1 MIEIRDIS
9 LAFGERKLFNGIS
22 AVVNR
27 ADKIGLAGSNGA
39 GKSTLLK
46 ILAGIADFDSGRIV
60 RPKYA
65 SVGYL
70 AQDISDIS
78 SRSLY
83 AEAESAF
90 EDVVEI
96 KKNLALADESL
107 KQCEPSSEQYLQTLE
122 DIGEFERKL
131 EDLDAYK
138 LRSKIETVL
147 SGLGF
152 SHEDMQRPCSEFSG
166 GWRMRVALAKLLLRE
181 PALLMLDEPTNHLDI
196 ESITWLE
203 DYLKA
208 YKGAVIVV
216 SHDKSFLD
224 LLTKKTFYLS
234 AGRLEI
240 YAGNYSFYERES
252 VARRLNLEKAAANQ
266 AREIE
271 KTERF
276 IERFRAKSSKASQ
289 VQSRIKA
296 LDKIERIELESK
308 QGEIAFQFPE
318 PKRCGQ
324 VVMELKGVCKSYGE
338 HLVLKDVNL
347 KIERGER
354 VAIVGVNGA
363 GKTTL
368 AKIMAGVLDFDS
380 GSVNLGYN
388 VEMSYFAQHQAAELN
403 PQNSVLEEAES
414 AAPSGQK
421 HRARPLLGSFL
432 FSGDDVFKQVGVLS
446 GGEKNRLALAKMLLK
461 TFNFL
466 ILDEPT
472 NHLDI
477 NSKRVLQQALKDYAG
492 TYVIV
497 SHDRDFLDPIVNRVV
512 EIGRRGVRNF
522 VGNISDYVQKIRD
535 EGVFNSPE
543 KQGQKKRG
551 ANSYKEQ
558 KALQNA
564 RNLEMGRLRRAI
576 EKLEQNISAN
586 DLESADLEAQ
596 MAEENFFK
604 DVENSNRTL
613 AMHARLKSE
622 NDALYAE
629 WESLSEKLAEL
640 EKGAG

>member
-1 MIEIRDIS
+1 MIEIRDMS

-22 AVVNR
+22 AVINR

-46 ILAGIADFDSGRIV
+46 ILAGIEDFDSGRIV

-90 EDVVEI
+90 EDVVGI
-96 KKNLALADESL
+96 KRKLEQADEIL
-107 KQCEPSSEQYLQTLE
+107 KASAPDSEQYLQTLE

-152 SHEDMQRPCSEFSG
+152 RHEDMQRPCSEFSG
-166 GWRMRVALAKLLLRE
+166 GWRMRIALAKLLLLE
-181 PALLMLDEPTNHLDI
+181 PSLLMLDEPTNHLDI

-296 LDKIERIELESK
+296 LEKIERIELESK
-308 QGEIAFQFPE
+308 QGEISFHFPE
-318 PKRCGQ
+318 PNRCGQ
-324 VVMELKGVCKSYGE
+324 VVISLEGVSKSYGE

-354 VAIVGVNGA
+354 IAIVGVNGA
-363 GKTTL
+363 GKSTL

-403 PQNSVLEEAES
+403 PLNTVLEEAES

-421 HRARPLLGSFL
+421 YRARGLLGSFL
-432 FSGDDVFKQVGVLS
+432 FSGDDVFKHVSVLS

-477 NSKRVLQQALKDYAG
+477 NSKRVLQEALKSYSG

-497 SHDRDFLDPIVNRVV
+497 SHDRDFLDPIVTKVI
-512 EIGRRGVRNF
+512 ELGRRGIRTF
-522 VGNISDYVQKIRD
+522 VGNISDYVEKIRQ
-535 EGVFNSPE
+535 EGVFDSP
-543 KQGQKKRG
+543 QKSAAPKPKSL
-551 ANSYKEQ
+551 SYKEQ

-576 EKLEQNISAN
+576 ESLERQISEN
-586 DLESADLEAQ
+586 DAKCAELELM

-604 DVENSNRTL
+604 DVENSNKVL
-613 AMHARLKSE
+613 ASHAELKAKNDDFYAQWE
-622 NDALYAE
+622 N
-629 WESLSEKLAEL
+629 LSEKLAKL
-640 EKGAG
+640 EGEK

>member
-1 MIEIRDIS
+1 MIEIRDMS

-22 AVVNR
+22 AVINR

-46 ILAGIADFDSGRIV
+46 ILAGIEDFDSGRIV

-90 EDVVEI
+90 EDVVGI
-96 KKNLALADESL
+96 KRKLEQADEIL
-107 KQCEPSSEQYLQTLE
+107 KASAPDSEQYLQTLE

-152 SHEDMQRPCSEFSG
+152 RHEDMQRPCSEFSG
-166 GWRMRVALAKLLLRE
+166 GWRMRIALAKLLLLE
-181 PALLMLDEPTNHLDI
+181 PSLLMLDEPTNHLDI

-296 LDKIERIELESK
+296 LEKIERIELESK
-308 QGEIAFQFPE
+308 QGEISFHFPE
-318 PKRCGQ
+318 PNRCGQ
-324 VVMELKGVCKSYGE
+324 VVISLEGVSKSYGE

-354 VAIVGVNGA
+354 IAIVGVNGA
-363 GKTTL
+363 GKSTL

-403 PQNSVLEEAES
+403 PLNTVLEEAES

-421 HRARPLLGSFL
+421 YRARGLLGSFL
-432 FSGDDVFKQVGVLS
+432 FSGDDVFKHVSVLS
-446 GGEKNRLALAKMLLK
+446 GGEKVRCMLSRMMLSGA
-461 TFNFL
+461 NVL
-466 ILDEPT
+466 LLDQPT
-472 NHLDI
+472 NHLDMEAI
-477 NSKRVLQQALKDYAG
+477 QAVNKGLCAFPG
-492 TYVIV
+492 NILLA
-497 SHDRDFLDPIVNRVV
+497 SHDHELLQTTCNRVI
-512 EIGRRGVRNF
+512 EFQPDGTIIDRLC
-522 VGNISDYVQKIRD
+522 SYDDYV
-535 EGVFNSPE
+535 
-543 KQGQKKRG
+543 
-551 ANSYKEQ
+551 A
-558 KALQNA
+558 
-564 RNLEMGRLRRAI
+564 
-576 EKLEQNISAN
+576 
-586 DLESADLEAQ
+586 
-596 MAEENFFK
+596 
-604 DVENSNRTL
+604 
-613 AMHARLKSE
+613 
-622 NDALYAE
+622 
-629 WESLSEKLAEL
+629 WKLAKE
-640 EKGAG
+640 A